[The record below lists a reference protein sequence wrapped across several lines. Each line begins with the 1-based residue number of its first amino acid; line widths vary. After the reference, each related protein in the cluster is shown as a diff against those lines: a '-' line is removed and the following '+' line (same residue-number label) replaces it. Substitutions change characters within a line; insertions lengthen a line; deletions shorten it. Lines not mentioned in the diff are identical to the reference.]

1 MMSINLPL
9 RQLFCILISSL
20 GTVGG
25 IPQIILAQSVD
36 VINEENNYQNNE
48 QDPAGE
54 LGNIFNPMDLMHRS
68 NLQRSRNAGD
78 FAEDTNNNLNKA
90 AQEFKLIQQRRL
102 QQESSEPFSNST
114 SN

>member
-1 MMSINLPL
+1 MMSINVSLK
-9 RQLFCILISSL
+9 QLFCVLIGL
-20 GTVGG
+20 GTVNG
-25 IPQIILAQSVD
+25 IPRIILAQSVD
-36 VINEENNYQNNE
+36 VINEENRYQSNE

-102 QQESSEPFSNST
+102 QQEPSEAVSD
-114 SN
+114 

>member
-1 MMSINLPL
+1 MSINVPL
-9 RQLFCILISSL
+9 RQLSCILIIL
-20 GTVGG
+20 GALGG
-25 IPQIILAQSVD
+25 IPRIMLAQSVD
-36 VINEENNYQNNE
+36 VINEENGYQGNE
-48 QDPAGE
+48 QEPAGE
-54 LGNIFNPMDLMHRS
+54 LGNIFNPMNLMHRS

-102 QQESSEPFSNST
+102 QPESSEPVSDST

>member
-1 MMSINLPL
+1 MMSINVPL
-9 RQLFCILISSL
+9 RQLFSILIGF
-20 GTVGG
+20 GTVSV

-36 VINEENNYQNNE
+36 VINEKNGYQSNE
-48 QDPAGE
+48 QESTGE

-90 AQEFKLIQQRRL
+90 AQEFKLIQQKRL
-102 QQESSEPFSNST
+102 QQESSEPVSD
-114 SN
+114 